1 MDNEEFRERIKDLSG
16 NELQEVVLEEKK
28 RQMVLFV
35 CRQTD
40 YTEEQAR
47 EKLENNNY
55 NGKDVVEEYLCPN
68 KKVVVEE
75 DKSLNQQIYG
85 EIRGLMD
92 GALKEWEKKQQIDAK
107 MKAKYEYLQKNKNV
121 K

>member
-1 MDNEEFRERIKDLSG
+1 MDNEEFREKIKDLSG
-16 NELQEVVLEEKK
+16 NELQEVVIKEKK
-28 RQMVLFV
+28 QQMVLFV

-40 YTEEQAR
+40 YTEEEAR

-55 NGKDVVEEYLCPN
+55 SGKDVVEKYLCPN
-68 KKVVVEE
+68 KKLVVE
-75 DKSLNQQIYG
+75 DKSVNQQIYG

-92 GALKEWEKKQQIDAK
+92 GAMKEWERKKDANEK
-107 MKAKYEYLQKNKNV
+107 IKAKFEYLQRNKNV